1 MNKRLAIITGASSG
15 IGQAI
20 AASAKQGGATVA
32 TCSRRDIANQQHL
45 SLDLGQPESWIVF
58 DNWITGLIS
67 DESWQEIVLIHAAAT
82 IEPIG
87 FSGQVDVANATSA
100 VLLNAVSP
108 LLIGDSFLRSVAQS
122 APEGQSAVLMQVS
135 SGAGKRPFPGWAT
148 YCAAKAGVDMWVR
161 TVALEQAEL
170 GTGVRV
176 LSIGPGVVAT
186 GMQASIRSSSAAEF
200 PQVQQFRE
208 LHDDGKLASPES
220 VGAKLWEIAI
230 GSAWESGSVMDIKD
244 F

>member
-20 AASAKQGGATVA
+20 ADSARQSGASVA
-32 TCSRRDIANQQHL
+32 TCSRRELSGPHHL
-45 SLDLGQPESWIVF
+45 SLDLAVPASWVLF
-58 DNWITGLIS
+58 DDWIAGLIGAQA
-67 DESWQEIVLIHAAAT
+67 WQEIIMVHAAAT
-82 IEPIG
+82 IDPIG
-87 FSGQVDVANATSA
+87 FAGQVDVAKATSGI
-100 VLLNAVSP
+100 LLNGASP
-108 LLIGDSFLRSVAQS
+108 LLVGDSFLRSVEQH

-161 TVALEQAEL
+161 TVGLEQADL
-170 GTGVRV
+170 GTGIRV

-186 GMQASIRSSSAAEF
+186 DMQASIRSSSVAEF

-208 LHDDGKLASPES
+208 LHADGVLASPES
-220 VGAKLWEIAI
+220 VGAKLWEIAL
-230 GSAWESGSVMDIKD
+230 GSDWESGAVVDIKD